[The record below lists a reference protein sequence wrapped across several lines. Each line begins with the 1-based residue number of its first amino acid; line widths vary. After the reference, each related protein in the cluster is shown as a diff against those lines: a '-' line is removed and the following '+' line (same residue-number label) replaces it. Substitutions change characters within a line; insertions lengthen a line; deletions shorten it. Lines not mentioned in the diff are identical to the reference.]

1 MHLGRA
7 GPIKY
12 GCFALDLHCLMVKNK
27 DMGETA
33 ISLVEFNRRIGGL
46 LHDASVQRC
55 WVVAET
61 SDVRQ
66 SGGHCYLEL
75 VQKDAQTGQTL
86 ARMRGIVWA
95 SVYARLRCEFERATG
110 QPFASGLNV
119 MVEVSANFHEQYGLS
134 VVITG
139 INPTYTL
146 GDMARQRLEI
156 LNRLRSEGIID
167 MNKQL
172 PWADVAQRVAVISAA
187 GAAGYGDFMNQ
198 LHNNPSG
205 IKFYTCLFPAV
216 MQGQST
222 VTSVIAALERI
233 NDYADLFDCVVII
246 RGGGSTS
253 DLNSFDNYD
262 LAANVAQFPLPVIC
276 GIGHDRDNTVV
287 DSVASV
293 RVKTH
298 FSSSMRSSMSIS
310 SITSS
315 MSVLRSP
322 AAEWLLDRAQSAL
335 DHVNALTDMVVDS
348 ATQMLS
354 GARQQLAYFTSGIP
368 LMADNIVV
376 RHRARLQQIAAAI
389 PVVAARRI
397 DGAGKD
403 LAFASQR
410 VAMAARQCV
419 ANERQRVTGLEK
431 QVELLSPDRVL
442 RRGYSLTLRDGHVV
456 TSASSLRAGDSLV
469 TRFADGERT
478 SVVE

>member
-110 QPFASGLNV
+110 QPFASGMNV

-156 LNRLRSEGIID
+156 LNRLRREGIID
-167 MNKQL
+167 LNKQL
-172 PWADVAQRVAVISAA
+172 PWVDVAQRVAVISAA

-293 RVKTH
+293 RVKTP
-298 FSSSMRSSMSIS
+298 
-310 SITSS
+310 TA
-315 MSVLRSP
+315 

-389 PVVAARRI
+389 PVVVARRI

>member
-1 MHLGRA
+1 M
-7 GPIKY
+7 
-12 GCFALDLHCLMVKNK
+12 
-27 DMGETA
+27 
-33 ISLVEFNRRIGGL
+33 VEFNRRIGGL

-110 QPFASGLNV
+110 QPFASGMNV

-172 PWADVAQRVAVISAA
+172 PWVDVAQRVAVISAA

-293 RVKTH
+293 RVKTP
-298 FSSSMRSSMSIS
+298 
-310 SITSS
+310 TA
-315 MSVLRSP
+315 

-410 VAMAARQCV
+410 LAMAARQCV

>member
-33 ISLVEFNRRIGGL
+33 ISLVEFNRRVGGL

-110 QPFASGLNV
+110 QPFASGMNV

-293 RVKTH
+293 RVKTP
-298 FSSSMRSSMSIS
+298 
-310 SITSS
+310 TA
-315 MSVLRSP
+315 

-456 TSASSLRAGDSLV
+456 TSTSSLRAGDSLV

>member
-110 QPFASGLNV
+110 QSFASGMNV

-293 RVKTH
+293 RVKTP
-298 FSSSMRSSMSIS
+298 
-310 SITSS
+310 TA
-315 MSVLRSP
+315 

-456 TSASSLRAGDSLV
+456 TSTSSLRAGDSLV

>member
-1 MHLGRA
+1 MHLGRV

-95 SVYARLRCEFERATG
+95 SVYARVRCEFERATG
-110 QPFASGLNV
+110 QPFASGMNV

-172 PWADVAQRVAVISAA
+172 PWDDVAQRVAVISAA

-293 RVKTH
+293 RVKTP
-298 FSSSMRSSMSIS
+298 
-310 SITSS
+310 TA
-315 MSVLRSP
+315 

-442 RRGYSLTLRDGHVV
+442 RRGYSLTLRDGYVV

>member
-1 MHLGRA
+1 MHLVRA
-7 GPIKY
+7 VPIKY

-95 SVYARLRCEFERATG
+95 SVYARVRCEFERATG
-110 QPFASGLNV
+110 QPFASGMNV

-156 LNRLRSEGIID
+156 LNRLRREGIID

-172 PWADVAQRVAVISAA
+172 PWVDVAQRVAVISAA

-293 RVKTH
+293 RVKTP
-298 FSSSMRSSMSIS
+298 
-310 SITSS
+310 TA
-315 MSVLRSP
+315 

-410 VAMAARQCV
+410 LAMAARQCV

-456 TSASSLRAGDSLV
+456 TSASSLCAGDSLV

>member
-1 MHLGRA
+1 M
-7 GPIKY
+7 
-12 GCFALDLHCLMVKNK
+12 
-27 DMGETA
+27 
-33 ISLVEFNRRIGGL
+33 VEFNRRIGGL

-110 QPFASGLNV
+110 QPFASGMNV

-156 LNRLRSEGIID
+156 LNRLRREGIID
-167 MNKQL
+167 LNKQL
-172 PWADVAQRVAVISAA
+172 PWVDVAQRVAVISAA

-293 RVKTH
+293 RVKTP
-298 FSSSMRSSMSIS
+298 
-310 SITSS
+310 TA
-315 MSVLRSP
+315 

-419 ANERQRVTGLEK
+419 ANVRQRVTGLEK

-456 TSASSLRAGDSLV
+456 TSASLLRAGDSLV

>member
-110 QPFASGLNV
+110 QPFASGMNV

-156 LNRLRSEGIID
+156 LNRLRREGIID
-167 MNKQL
+167 LNKQL
-172 PWADVAQRVAVISAA
+172 PWVDVAQRVAVISAA

-293 RVKTH
+293 RVKTP
-298 FSSSMRSSMSIS
+298 
-310 SITSS
+310 TA
-315 MSVLRSP
+315 

-397 DGAGKD
+397 DGVGKD

>member
-1 MHLGRA
+1 M
-7 GPIKY
+7 
-12 GCFALDLHCLMVKNK
+12 
-27 DMGETA
+27 
-33 ISLVEFNRRIGGL
+33 VEFNRRIGGL

-110 QPFASGLNV
+110 QSFASGMNV

-156 LNRLRSEGIID
+156 LNRLRREGIID

-172 PWADVAQRVAVISAA
+172 PWVDVAQRVAVISAA

-293 RVKTH
+293 RVKTP
-298 FSSSMRSSMSIS
+298 
-310 SITSS
+310 TA
-315 MSVLRSP
+315 

-410 VAMAARQCV
+410 LAMAARQCV

-456 TSASSLRAGDSLV
+456 TSASSLCAGDSLV

>member
-7 GPIKY
+7 CPIKY

-110 QPFASGLNV
+110 QPFASGMNV

-172 PWADVAQRVAVISAA
+172 PWPDVAQRVAVISAA

-293 RVKTH
+293 RVKTP
-298 FSSSMRSSMSIS
+298 
-310 SITSS
+310 TA
-315 MSVLRSP
+315 

-442 RRGYSLTLRDGHVV
+442 RRGYSLTLRDGYVV

-469 TRFADGERT
+469 SRFADGERT

>member
-12 GCFALDLHCLMVKNK
+12 GCFALDLHCLMVKKK

-110 QPFASGLNV
+110 QPFASGMNV
-119 MVEVSANFHEQYGLS
+119 MVEVSANVHEQYGLS

-156 LNRLRSEGIID
+156 LNRLRREGIID

-293 RVKTH
+293 RVKTP
-298 FSSSMRSSMSIS
+298 
-310 SITSS
+310 TA
-315 MSVLRSP
+315 

-410 VAMAARQCV
+410 LAMAARQCV

>member
-110 QPFASGLNV
+110 QPFASGMNV

-156 LNRLRSEGIID
+156 LNRLRREGIID

-172 PWADVAQRVAVISAA
+172 PWVDVAQRVAVISAA

-293 RVKTH
+293 RVKTP
-298 FSSSMRSSMSIS
+298 
-310 SITSS
+310 TA
-315 MSVLRSP
+315 

-410 VAMAARQCV
+410 LAMAARQCV

-456 TSASSLRAGDSLV
+456 TSVSSLRAGDSLV

>member
-110 QPFASGLNV
+110 QPFASGMNV

-172 PWADVAQRVAVISAA
+172 PWPDVAQRVAVISAA

-293 RVKTH
+293 RVKTP
-298 FSSSMRSSMSIS
+298 
-310 SITSS
+310 TA
-315 MSVLRSP
+315 

-456 TSASSLRAGDSLV
+456 TFASSLRAGDSLV

>member
-75 VQKDAQTGQTL
+75 VQKNAQTGQTL

-110 QPFASGLNV
+110 QPFASGMNV

-156 LNRLRSEGIID
+156 LNRLRREGIID

-172 PWADVAQRVAVISAA
+172 PWVDVAQRVAVISAA

-293 RVKTH
+293 RVKTP
-298 FSSSMRSSMSIS
+298 
-310 SITSS
+310 TA
-315 MSVLRSP
+315 

-442 RRGYSLTLRDGHVV
+442 RRGYSLTLRDGYVV

>member
-7 GPIKY
+7 GPIKD

-27 DMGETA
+27 DMGETV

-110 QPFASGLNV
+110 QPFASGMNV

-187 GAAGYGDFMNQ
+187 SAAGYGDFMNQ

-293 RVKTH
+293 RVKTP
-298 FSSSMRSSMSIS
+298 
-310 SITSS
+310 TA
-315 MSVLRSP
+315 

-410 VAMAARQCV
+410 LAMAARQCV

-456 TSASSLRAGDSLV
+456 TSASSLCAGDSLV

>member
-12 GCFALDLHCLMVKNK
+12 GCFALDLHCLMVKKK

-110 QPFASGLNV
+110 QPFASGMNV

-172 PWADVAQRVAVISAA
+172 PWDDVAQRVAVISAA

-293 RVKTH
+293 RVKTP
-298 FSSSMRSSMSIS
+298 
-310 SITSS
+310 TA
-315 MSVLRSP
+315 

-410 VAMAARQCV
+410 LAMAARQCV

-442 RRGYSLTLRDGHVV
+442 RRGYSLTLRDGYVV

>member
-12 GCFALDLHCLMVKNK
+12 GCFALDLHCLMVKKK

-110 QPFASGLNV
+110 QPFASGMNV

-293 RVKTH
+293 RVKTP
-298 FSSSMRSSMSIS
+298 
-310 SITSS
+310 TA
-315 MSVLRSP
+315 

-410 VAMAARQCV
+410 LAMAARQCV

-442 RRGYSLTLRDGHVV
+442 RRGYSLTLRDGYVV

>member
-1 MHLGRA
+1 
-7 GPIKY
+7 
-12 GCFALDLHCLMVKNK
+12 
-27 DMGETA
+27 MGETA

-110 QPFASGLNV
+110 QPFASGMNV

-156 LNRLRSEGIID
+156 LNRLRREGIID
-167 MNKQL
+167 LNKQL
-172 PWADVAQRVAVISAA
+172 PWVDVAQRVAVISAA

-293 RVKTH
+293 RVKTP
-298 FSSSMRSSMSIS
+298 
-310 SITSS
+310 TA
-315 MSVLRSP
+315 

-419 ANERQRVTGLEK
+419 ANVRQRVTGLEK

>member
-110 QPFASGLNV
+110 QPFASGMNV

-172 PWADVAQRVAVISAA
+172 PWDDVAQRVAVISAA

-293 RVKTH
+293 RVKTP
-298 FSSSMRSSMSIS
+298 
-310 SITSS
+310 TA
-315 MSVLRSP
+315 

-389 PVVAARRI
+389 PVVAARCI

>member
-1 MHLGRA
+1 M
-7 GPIKY
+7 
-12 GCFALDLHCLMVKNK
+12 
-27 DMGETA
+27 
-33 ISLVEFNRRIGGL
+33 VEFNRRIGGL

-110 QPFASGLNV
+110 QPFASGMNV

-172 PWADVAQRVAVISAA
+172 PWDDVAQRVAVISAA

-293 RVKTH
+293 RVKTP
-298 FSSSMRSSMSIS
+298 
-310 SITSS
+310 TA
-315 MSVLRSP
+315 

-410 VAMAARQCV
+410 LAMAARQCV

-442 RRGYSLTLRDGHVV
+442 RRGYSLTLRDGYVV

>member
-1 MHLGRA
+1 MRQILSMFAYASRQSRPNQVWMLCA
-7 GPIKY
+7 R
-12 GCFALDLHCLMVKNK
+12 FALSYGENK

-110 QPFASGLNV
+110 QPFASGMNV

-253 DLNSFDNYD
+253 DLNSFDNYG

-293 RVKTH
+293 RVKTP
-298 FSSSMRSSMSIS
+298 
-310 SITSS
+310 TA
-315 MSVLRSP
+315 

-410 VAMAARQCV
+410 LAMAARQCV

-456 TSASSLRAGDSLV
+456 TSASSLCAGDSLV

>member
-110 QPFASGLNV
+110 QSFASGMNV

-146 GDMARQRLEI
+146 GDMARQRQEI
-156 LNRLRSEGIID
+156 LNRLGREGIID

-172 PWADVAQRVAVISAA
+172 PWVDVAQRVAVISAA

-293 RVKTH
+293 RVKTP
-298 FSSSMRSSMSIS
+298 
-310 SITSS
+310 TA
-315 MSVLRSP
+315 

-389 PVVAARRI
+389 PVVAVRRI

>member
-110 QPFASGLNV
+110 QPFASGMNV

-156 LNRLRSEGIID
+156 LNRLRREGIID

-216 MQGQST
+216 MQGQNT

-293 RVKTH
+293 RVKTP
-298 FSSSMRSSMSIS
+298 
-310 SITSS
+310 TA
-315 MSVLRSP
+315 

-376 RHRARLQQIAAAI
+376 RHRARLQQIAATI

-410 VAMAARQCV
+410 LAMAARQCV

-456 TSASSLRAGDSLV
+456 TSALSLRAGDSLV

>member
-12 GCFALDLHCLMVKNK
+12 GCFALDLHCLMVKKK

-110 QPFASGLNV
+110 QPFASGMNV

-156 LNRLRSEGIID
+156 LNRLRREGIID
-167 MNKQL
+167 LNKQL
-172 PWADVAQRVAVISAA
+172 PWVDVAQRVAVISAA

-293 RVKTH
+293 RVKTP
-298 FSSSMRSSMSIS
+298 
-310 SITSS
+310 TA
-315 MSVLRSP
+315 

-456 TSASSLRAGDSLV
+456 TSVSSLRAGDSLV

>member
-7 GPIKY
+7 GPIRY

-110 QPFASGLNV
+110 QPFASGMNV

-187 GAAGYGDFMNQ
+187 GAAGYDDFMNQ

-293 RVKTH
+293 RVKTP
-298 FSSSMRSSMSIS
+298 
-310 SITSS
+310 TA
-315 MSVLRSP
+315 

-410 VAMAARQCV
+410 LAMAARQCV

>member
-110 QPFASGLNV
+110 QPFASGMNV

-156 LNRLRSEGIID
+156 LNRLRREGIID

-172 PWADVAQRVAVISAA
+172 PWVDVAQRVAVISAA

-293 RVKTH
+293 RVKTP
-298 FSSSMRSSMSIS
+298 
-310 SITSS
+310 TA
-315 MSVLRSP
+315 

-410 VAMAARQCV
+410 LAMAARQCV

-456 TSASSLRAGDSLV
+456 TSALSLRAGDSLV

>member
-7 GPIKY
+7 CPIKY

-110 QPFASGLNV
+110 QPFASGMNV

-293 RVKTH
+293 RVKTP
-298 FSSSMRSSMSIS
+298 
-310 SITSS
+310 TA
-315 MSVLRSP
+315 

-410 VAMAARQCV
+410 LAMAARQCV

-442 RRGYSLTLRDGHVV
+442 RRGYSLTLRDGYVV

>member
-110 QPFASGLNV
+110 QSFASGMNV

-156 LNRLRSEGIID
+156 LNRLRREGIID

-172 PWADVAQRVAVISAA
+172 PWVDVAQRVAVISAA

-293 RVKTH
+293 RVKTP
-298 FSSSMRSSMSIS
+298 
-310 SITSS
+310 TA
-315 MSVLRSP
+315 

-410 VAMAARQCV
+410 LAMAARQCV

-456 TSASSLRAGDSLV
+456 TSASSLCAGDSLV

>member
-95 SVYARLRCEFERATG
+95 SVYARVRCEFERATG
-110 QPFASGLNV
+110 QPFASGMNV

-156 LNRLRSEGIID
+156 LNRLRREGIID

-172 PWADVAQRVAVISAA
+172 PWVDVAQRVAVISAA

-293 RVKTH
+293 RVKTP
-298 FSSSMRSSMSIS
+298 
-310 SITSS
+310 TA
-315 MSVLRSP
+315 

-410 VAMAARQCV
+410 LAMAARQCV

>member
-7 GPIKY
+7 GTIKY

-110 QPFASGLNV
+110 QPFASGMNV

-146 GDMARQRLEI
+146 GDMARQRLEV

-172 PWADVAQRVAVISAA
+172 PWPDVAQRVAVISAA

-293 RVKTH
+293 RVKTP
-298 FSSSMRSSMSIS
+298 
-310 SITSS
+310 TA
-315 MSVLRSP
+315 

-368 LMADNIVV
+368 LMADNFVV

-442 RRGYSLTLRDGHVV
+442 RRGYSLTLRDGYVV

>member
-110 QPFASGLNV
+110 QPFASGMNV

-172 PWADVAQRVAVISAA
+172 PWDDVAQRVAVISAA

-293 RVKTH
+293 RVKTSS
-298 FSSSMRSSMSIS
+298 FSKYSR
-310 SITSS
+310 
-315 MSVLRSP
+315 P
-322 AAEWLLDRAQSAL
+322 QC
-335 DHVNALTDMVVDS
+335 
-348 ATQMLS
+348 
-354 GARQQLAYFTSGIP
+354 
-368 LMADNIVV
+368 
-376 RHRARLQQIAAAI
+376 
-389 PVVAARRI
+389 RR
-397 DGAGKD
+397 
-403 LAFASQR
+403 
-410 VAMAARQCV
+410 MAARPSAVGSRPCQRTHRHGGRLCHADAFGRASAAGIFHKRHSV
-419 ANERQRVTGLEK
+419 DGRQH
-431 QVELLSPDRVL
+431 
-442 RRGYSLTLRDGHVV
+442 RG
-456 TSASSLRAGDSLV
+456 APP
-469 TRFADGERT
+469 RT
-478 SVVE
+478 SSADCRGDTCCRCPAH

>member
-1 MHLGRA
+1 M
-7 GPIKY
+7 
-12 GCFALDLHCLMVKNK
+12 
-27 DMGETA
+27 
-33 ISLVEFNRRIGGL
+33 VEFNRRIGGL

-95 SVYARLRCEFERATG
+95 SVYARVRCEFERATG
-110 QPFASGLNV
+110 QPFASGMNV

-156 LNRLRSEGIID
+156 LNRLRREGIID

-172 PWADVAQRVAVISAA
+172 PWVDVAQRVAVISAA

-293 RVKTH
+293 RVKTP
-298 FSSSMRSSMSIS
+298 
-310 SITSS
+310 TA
-315 MSVLRSP
+315 

-410 VAMAARQCV
+410 LAMAARQCV

-456 TSASSLRAGDSLV
+456 TSASSLCAGDSLV

>member
-46 LHDASVQRC
+46 LHDVSVQRC

-110 QPFASGLNV
+110 QPFASGMNV

-156 LNRLRSEGIID
+156 LNRLRREGIID
-167 MNKQL
+167 LNKQL
-172 PWADVAQRVAVISAA
+172 PWVDVAQRVAVISAA

-293 RVKTH
+293 RVKTP
-298 FSSSMRSSMSIS
+298 
-310 SITSS
+310 TA
-315 MSVLRSP
+315 

-376 RHRARLQQIAAAI
+376 RHHARLQQIAAAI

>member
-110 QPFASGLNV
+110 QPFASGMNV

-293 RVKTH
+293 RVKTP
-298 FSSSMRSSMSIS
+298 
-310 SITSS
+310 TA
-315 MSVLRSP
+315 

-419 ANERQRVTGLEK
+419 ANEWQRVTGLEK

>member
-1 MHLGRA
+1 MHLGRV

-95 SVYARLRCEFERATG
+95 SVYARVRCEFERATG
-110 QPFASGLNV
+110 QPFASGMNV

-172 PWADVAQRVAVISAA
+172 PWDDVAQRVAVISAA

-216 MQGQST
+216 MQGQNT

-293 RVKTH
+293 RVKTP
-298 FSSSMRSSMSIS
+298 
-310 SITSS
+310 TA
-315 MSVLRSP
+315 

-456 TSASSLRAGDSLV
+456 TSASSLRAGYSLV